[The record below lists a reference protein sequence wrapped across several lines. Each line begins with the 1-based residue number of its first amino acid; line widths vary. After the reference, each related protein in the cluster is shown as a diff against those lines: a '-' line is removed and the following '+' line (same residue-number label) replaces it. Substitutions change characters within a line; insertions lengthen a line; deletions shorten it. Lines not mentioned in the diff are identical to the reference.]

1 MILVPTRE
9 LALQTAQVCKE
20 LGKHTGVQV
29 MVTTGGTSLKED
41 IMRLTQEIHMVVAT
55 PGRILDLSNKGVCIL
70 NNCRVLVMDE
80 VSSRGS
86 SRAARG
92 PAGPSMGRRRQL
104 SSRFAGDSGTPR
116 WSPIAA
122 APAMCSRHKHACKL
136 LLVACQCNSSRC
148 LLAVHLRPGRNH
160 QPSQLLPCPHAMLHD
175 MTIALRC
182 GC

>member
-80 VSSRGS
+80 VSREGSRP
-86 SRAARG
+86 AARG
-92 PAGPSMGRRRQL
+92 HRLGSEAARSAAGMQS
-104 SSRFAGDSGTPR
+104 AA
-116 WSPIAA
+116 AA
-122 APAMCSRHKHACKL
+122 APAGSQRLCAAEAAVCNPFTYL
-136 LLVACQCNSSRC
+136 PAVAHGNSSIC
-148 LLAVHLRPGRNH
+148 LW
-160 QPSQLLPCPHAMLHD
+160 
-175 MTIALRC
+175 T
-182 GC
+182 